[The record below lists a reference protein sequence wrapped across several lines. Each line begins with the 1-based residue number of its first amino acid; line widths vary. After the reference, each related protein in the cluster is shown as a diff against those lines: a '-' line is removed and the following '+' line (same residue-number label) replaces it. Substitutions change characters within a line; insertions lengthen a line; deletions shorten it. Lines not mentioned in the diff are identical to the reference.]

1 MPADYEDL
9 FDLDNLDDDEIYD
22 LIMQEVSEVPELDP
36 ELIDV
41 QVDDGFVTLMGRVG
55 TEQELQQF
63 EFLVSDT
70 LGIRN
75 YSNEIVIDELV
86 RAEYSEAA
94 DDAIIEDEEAEAQL
108 GESGERTDP
117 QADHLMEELEG
128 EQFGTHDMQRSISR
142 GEAYEAPDRPIQ
154 DGSWSEESH

>member
-94 DDAIIEDEEAEAQL
+94 DDAIIEDEEVEAQL

-117 QADHLMEELEG
+117 QAD
-128 EQFGTHDMQRSISR
+128 
-142 GEAYEAPDRPIQ
+142 
-154 DGSWSEESH
+154 